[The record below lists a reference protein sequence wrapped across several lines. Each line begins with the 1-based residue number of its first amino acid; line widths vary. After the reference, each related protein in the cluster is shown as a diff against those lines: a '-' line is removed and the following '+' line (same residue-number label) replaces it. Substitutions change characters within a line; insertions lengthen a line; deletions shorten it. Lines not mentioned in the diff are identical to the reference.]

1 MKKLLVL
8 VAVLALVAAMIVP
21 MAASAT
27 AGGSAGSAQLSGGV
41 TVATGSIVAPTVSVV
56 APSGNIAFGSF
67 VPGWNPTPTTFVW
80 SLSGTWGS
88 VTLTDNSDPAASYV
102 VTAQGYVGG
111 GLDFSNGHM
120 WSPSLGRDLDNPMQ
134 VAFGTATGSPAVIG
148 APGYLPAVTMT
159 GNTPGTTLFT
169 LGAAQ
174 NVTTADAQAG
184 AAGDYYFYIQLS
196 AQAQY

>member
-8 VAVLALVAAMIVP
+8 VGILALVAVMVVP
-21 MAASAT
+21 MAAFAQN
-27 AGGSAGSAQLSGGV
+27 AGSAQLSGGV
-41 TVATGSIVAPTVSVV
+41 TVATGSIVAPTVSVE
-56 APSGNIAFGSF
+56 APSGTIAFGPF

-111 GLDFSNGHM
+111 GLDFSNGKM
-120 WSPSLGRDLDNPMQ
+120 YSPSLSRDLDNQMQ

-148 APGYLPAVTMT
+148 TPGYLPAVTMT

-174 NVTTADAQAG
+174 NVTTGDAQAG
-184 AAGDYYFYIQLS
+184 AASDYYFYIQLS